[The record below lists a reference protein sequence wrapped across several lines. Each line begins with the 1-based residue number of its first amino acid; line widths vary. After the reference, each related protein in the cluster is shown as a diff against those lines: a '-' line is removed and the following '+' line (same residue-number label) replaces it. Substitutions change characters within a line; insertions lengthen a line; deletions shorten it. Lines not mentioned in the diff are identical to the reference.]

1 MNKAYV
7 VRTLQELVRAGDG
20 YTVKGLVAW
29 AMLNGWQPAEIA
41 LLQDTAQGVLDG
53 RSFQSALIHRP
64 LLPLA
69 FLVDSRVRIVGRGE
83 CGQG

>member
-1 MNKAYV
+1 MRPGPSTTTHGLALTVNKAYV

-53 RSFQSALIHRP
+53 RSFQSGDKSGATKG
-64 LLPLA
+64 A
-69 FLVDSRVRIVGRGE
+69 ATGG
-83 CGQG
+83 